1 MATQENGSAR
11 LISLQALISIKKEGG
26 LMKQLLIAI
35 TLMCA
40 VLTITAW
47 AIPTPQPQQW
57 EYKFEYSM
65 RESKA
70 NELGKEGWEL
80 VSISLTSG
88 GSSVREYAFKR
99 KKSD

>member
-1 MATQENGSAR
+1 MKR
-11 LISLQALISIKKEGG
+11 LTII
-26 LMKQLLIAI
+26 
-35 TLMCA
+35 A
-40 VLTITAW
+40 VLLLTVIVATAGSY
-47 AIPTPQPQQW
+47 PQPQQW

-99 KKSD
+99 PKRD